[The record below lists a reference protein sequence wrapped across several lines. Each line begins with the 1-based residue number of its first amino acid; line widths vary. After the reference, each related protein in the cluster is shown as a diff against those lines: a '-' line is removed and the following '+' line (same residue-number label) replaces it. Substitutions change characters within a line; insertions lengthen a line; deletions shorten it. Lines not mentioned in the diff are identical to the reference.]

1 MKVAFANLG
10 FEYLRNEHKIK
21 KALDNIM
28 NRGDFILGKEEV
40 AFEKEF
46 AQYCGL
52 KYAVGVNSGTD
63 ALFLSL
69 LSLGIKKGDEV
80 IVPAFTF
87 IATAMAVSYTGAK
100 PIFVDIDE
108 RTYNIDIK
116 KIEKVISKRSKAII
130 PVHLYGH
137 AVNME
142 PLLKIARRYNLKVIE
157 DCAQAHGAV
166 YKIKSPCLVG
176 RQEKSKIKEVRVGT
190 LGNIGCFSFYPTKN
204 LGACGDGGIIVTN
217 NKTTYETLLKLR
229 DYGRK
234 GRYEH
239 IILGFNSRLDTI
251 QASILRIKLKN
262 LDRNNDL
269 RRQKASYYNKLLS
282 NIPTVILP
290 QEQPYAKH
298 VYHLYVVRVKNRS
311 KSMAQLSKKGI
322 RTLIHYPIPLP
333 LQKVYKNLNYKE
345 GQFPVAEKVARE
357 ILSLPFYPDISFK
370 EIKYVAD
377 SLKEIL

>member
-1 MKVAFANLG
+1 MKVAFTNLR
-10 FEYLRNEHKIK
+10 FEYLRNENKIK

-28 NRGDFILGKEEV
+28 GRGDFILGKEEIM
-40 AFEKEF
+40 FEKEF

-63 ALFLSL
+63 ALFLGL

-87 IATAMAVSYTGAK
+87 IATALAVSYTGAK
-100 PIFVDIDE
+100 PVFVDIDE

-116 KIEKVISKRSKAII
+116 KIEKAITKGTKAII

-137 AVNME
+137 AVEME

-157 DCAQAHGAV
+157 DCAQAHGAA
-166 YKIKSPCLVG
+166 YTFSSGKRKKVG
-176 RQEKSKIKEVRVGT
+176 NIGD
-190 LGNIGCFSFYPTKN
+190 IGCFSFYPTKN
-204 LGACGDGGIIVTN
+204 LGAGGDGGIIVTN
-217 NKTTYETLLKLR
+217 SKTIYETLLKLR

-239 IILGFNSRLDTI
+239 IMFGYNSRLDTI
-251 QASILRIKLKN
+251 QAAILRIKLKN
-262 LDRNNDL
+262 LDKNNNL

-282 NIPTVILP
+282 NMPTIILP
-290 QEQPYAKH
+290 QEQPYARH
-298 VYHLYVVRVKNRS
+298 IYHLYAVRVKNRS
-311 KSMAQLSKKGI
+311 KIIAQLSKKGI
-322 RTLIHYPIPLP
+322 RTLIHYPIPLH
-333 LQKVYKNLNYKE
+333 LQKVYKSLNYKK
-345 GQFPVAEKVARE
+345 GQFPVAEKVAGE
-357 ILSLPFYPDISFK
+357 ILSLPFYPHISFK

-377 SLKEIL
+377 TLKRIL